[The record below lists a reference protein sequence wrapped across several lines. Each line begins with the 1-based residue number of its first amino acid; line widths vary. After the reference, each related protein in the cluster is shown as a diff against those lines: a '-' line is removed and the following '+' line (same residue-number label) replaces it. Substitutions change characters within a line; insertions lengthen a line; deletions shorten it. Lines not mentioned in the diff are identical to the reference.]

1 MSGKYTAP
9 CPMMSRA
16 PRANH
21 LLTSTTPSGFS
32 EIWVLHFSMTYPTWY
47 EDSGRIHVVQNDMYL
62 DCSLLEERDEGPQ
75 LLSAERRV
83 HDFPVA
89 LMHGSCH
96 RDESEH

>member
-9 CPMMSRA
+9 WPMMSRA
-16 PRANH
+16 PRASH

-32 EIWVLHFSMTYPTWY
+32 EIWVLHFSITYPTLY
-47 EDSGRIHVVQNDMYL
+47 ENSGGNHVVQNATYL
-62 DCSLLEERDEGPQ
+62 DCSLLEERDERPQ
-75 LLSAERRV
+75 LLSAERRI
-83 HDFPVA
+83 HDLPVA

>member
-1 MSGKYTAP
+1 MSSKYAEP

-32 EIWVLHFSMTYPTWY
+32 KIWVLHFSMTYPTLC
-47 EDSGRIHVVQNDMYL
+47 ENSKRSPSVEKGTYL

-75 LLSAERRV
+75 LLSAERGI
-83 HDFPVA
+83 HDLPVA
-89 LMHGSCH
+89 LMHGPCH
-96 RDESEH
+96 RDNSER